1 MCNPSVLSPLQCGWS
16 SIGKSSIFFSLSL
29 IVSVGLEIVIFLFPL
44 YLSMLFKKRPLEREL
59 VVFFCKPLSP
69 SLYCCQLSC
78 QGLQPHFRCCCCPHV
93 DIIRSA
99 LLARRKRSASLQRYC
114 STVYS
119 TDSWVI
125 YHMEWPNRWVIGV
138 RRISPHRRRQQIQHT
153 QEWKNIPQVI
163 TPQWALLRLPD

>member
-16 SIGKSSIFFSLSL
+16 SIGKSSIFFFSLSL

-59 VVFFCKPLSP
+59 VVFFCKPLSL

-78 QGLQPHFRCCCCPHV
+78 QGPQPHFRCCCCPRV
-93 DIIRSA
+93 DIIRSV

-119 TDSWVI
+119 TDSGVI
-125 YHMEWPNRWVIGV
+125 YHAEWLPCWVIGV
-138 RRISPHRRRQQIQHT
+138 RRISPCRHRQQIEHT
-153 QEWKNIPQVI
+153 KEWKNIPQVI
-163 TPQWALLRLPD
+163 TTHWVQGLPD